1 MWKLIS
7 NERQKRSENLC
18 ILNWKITYFIYCPT
32 TVFGQIFLKK
42 VVKSLQIPSV
52 QSERKFLTYL
62 TFGYMHYIS
71 LAVYHFAGCKLYT
84 SSSYET
90 GGKEICKQEVS
101 YKISELATKWLKNWQ
116 CKVQAN
122 WSHLQFISF
131 IVKMR

>member
-1 MWKLIS
+1 MKGKKDQKTKPVYLKLKNNIFY
-7 NERQKRSENLC
+7 
-18 ILNWKITYFIYCPT
+18 ILLYCPT
-32 TVFGQIFLKK
+32 TVFGKIFPKK

-52 QSERKFLTYL
+52 QSERKLLTYL

-101 YKISELATKWLKNWQ
+101 YKISELATK
-116 CKVQAN
+116 
-122 WSHLQFISF
+122 
-131 IVKMR
+131 